1 MLLIQEE
8 NETVANND
16 IGSQIISVNTHGN
29 ILDNCNPKF
38 VTNTDQV
45 ESKDRNTVQIGDK
58 KKGKKS

>member
-16 IGSQIISVNTHGN
+16 IGSQIISVNTHSN